1 MKPSL
6 ESILHE
12 AVNFEAKAFDDD
24 QNISGSNLVEWFA
37 DWRRRARTIVRAHR
51 RSPDAANNNQRFRNP
66 LIGVLRALQ
75 ILQDRAEIEELLHAL
90 DHGGIHITAGQFKIM
105 VFKHSAKELSCKRR

>member
-24 QNISGSNLVEWFA
+24 QNISGADLIEWFA
-37 DWRRRARTIVRAHR
+37 EWRRRARAIVRAQR
-51 RSPDAANNNQRFRNP
+51 PSPDATDGRQFHNP
-66 LIGVLRALQ
+66 LIGALHALQ

-90 DHGGIHITAGQFKIM
+90 DHGGIHITSGQFKIM
-105 VFKHSAKELSCKRR
+105 VFKHSVKELSCKRR

>member
-12 AVNFEAKAFDDD
+12 AVNFEAKAFGDD
-24 QNISGSNLVEWFA
+24 QKISGSDLVEWFEN
-37 DWRRRARTIVRAHR
+37 WRRRARSIVRAHR
-51 RSPDAANNNQRFRNP
+51 PSPDAANNSQRFHNP
-66 LIGVLRALQ
+66 LIGVLHALQ

-90 DHGGIHITAGQFKIM
+90 DHGGIHISSGQFKIM

>member
-12 AVNFEAKAFDDD
+12 AVNFKDKAFDDN
-24 QNISGSNLVEWFA
+24 QNISGADLIEWFA
-37 DWRRRARTIVRAHR
+37 EWRRRARAIVRAHR
-51 RSPDAANNNQRFRNP
+51 PSHDATDGRQFHNS
-66 LIGVLRALQ
+66 LIGALHALQ

-90 DHGGIHITAGQFKIM
+90 DHGGIHITSGQFKIM
-105 VFKHSAKELSCKRR
+105 VFKHSVKELSCKRR